1 MKEVFNM
8 PKMVMVPDSLLKKFL
23 RATQSFEDLG
33 EELEDFLLT
42 TDAEFIR
49 KMRQARSSH
58 LNRKTRPLSALKKEL
73 CIK

>member
-1 MKEVFNM
+1 M
-8 PKMVMVPDSLLKKFL
+8 PKMIMVPESLLKKFL
-23 RATQSFEDLG
+23 RATQVFEDLD

-58 LNRKTRPLSALKKEL
+58 LNRRTRPLSDLKKEL